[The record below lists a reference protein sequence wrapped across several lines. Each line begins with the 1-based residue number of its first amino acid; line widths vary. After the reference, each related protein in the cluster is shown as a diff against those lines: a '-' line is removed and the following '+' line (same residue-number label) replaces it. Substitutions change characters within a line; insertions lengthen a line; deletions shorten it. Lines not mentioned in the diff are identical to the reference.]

1 MTVRQLVWDMDGT
14 LLDSSI
20 VVPAAYVAAVRRL
33 GGPEL
38 TPAQVV
44 ASYSLGPP
52 EALLAHLLG
61 RELAAADS
69 EAYYDE
75 LSAVTALAYAGVEDV
90 LAALRARGHRVA
102 VFTGAS
108 TRAATM
114 LLAAAGIEVDVLVGG
129 DEVVRPKPAADGL
142 LLAAR
147 RLGIAPADLA
157 YIGDA
162 PNDLRAA
169 TAAGGISAAA
179 AWGHQYQS
187 AEPADVTLAAPA
199 EALTLLLGRL
209 PAEQPVT
216 GGAASR
222 KQRAAR
228 PSGTGPGRIRS
239 GRCSR

>member
-1 MTVRQLVWDMDGT
+1 VTVRQLVWDMDGT
-14 LLDSSI
+14 LLDSSV

-38 TPAQVV
+38 TPARVV
-44 ASYSLGPP
+44 ASYSIGPP

-61 RELAAADS
+61 RELAAGDP
-69 EAYYDE
+69 EVYYDE
-75 LSAVTALAYAGVEDV
+75 LSAVTAQAYAGVEDV

-114 LLAAAGIEVDVLVGG
+114 LLAGAGIAVDVLVGG
-129 DEVVRPKPAADGL
+129 DEVTRPKPAADGL

-147 RLGIAPADLA
+147 RLGVAPAGLV

-169 TAAGGISAAA
+169 TAARGMAAAA

-187 AEPADVTLAAPA
+187 AEPADITLAAPA
-199 EALTLLLGRL
+199 EALTLL
-209 PAEQPVT
+209 
-216 GGAASR
+216 
-222 KQRAAR
+222 
-228 PSGTGPGRIRS
+228 
-239 GRCSR
+239 

>member
-14 LLDSSI
+14 LLDSSV

-38 TPAQVV
+38 TPARVV
-44 ASYSLGPP
+44 ASYSIGPP

-61 RELAAADS
+61 RELAAGDP
-69 EAYYDE
+69 EVYYDE
-75 LSAVTALAYAGVEDV
+75 LSAVTAQAYAGVEDV

-114 LLAAAGIEVDVLVGG
+114 LLAAAGITVDVLVGG
-129 DEVVRPKPAADGL
+129 DEVTRPKPAADGL

-147 RLGIAPADLA
+147 RLGVAPAGLV

-169 TAAGGISAAA
+169 TAARGMAAAA

-187 AEPADVTLAAPA
+187 AEPADITLAAPA
-199 EALTLLLGRL
+199 EALTLL
-209 PAEQPVT
+209 
-216 GGAASR
+216 
-222 KQRAAR
+222 
-228 PSGTGPGRIRS
+228 
-239 GRCSR
+239 